1 MSVSDGAMT
10 YSERK
15 KYISKVGYLYPERYE
30 MLNQAN
36 DFKQLQAAVECTDYA
51 QMLAGVKQAGGENEV
66 ESRGKTLGKF
76 DEFNNIINN
85 LSVVLR

>member
-15 KYISKVGYLYPERYE
+15 KYISKIGYLYPERYE

-36 DFKQLQAAVECTDYA
+36 DFKGLQQAVESTPY
-51 QMLAGVKQAGGENEV
+51 QEMLANVKQAGAENEI
-66 ESRGKTLGKF
+66 EARGKTLGKY
-76 DEFNNIINN
+76 
-85 LSVVLR
+85 L

>member
-36 DFKQLQAAVECTDYA
+36 DFKQLQTAVECTDY
-51 QMLAGVKQAGGENEV
+51 Q
-66 ESRGKTLGKF
+66 
-76 DEFNNIINN
+76 
-85 LSVVLR
+85 